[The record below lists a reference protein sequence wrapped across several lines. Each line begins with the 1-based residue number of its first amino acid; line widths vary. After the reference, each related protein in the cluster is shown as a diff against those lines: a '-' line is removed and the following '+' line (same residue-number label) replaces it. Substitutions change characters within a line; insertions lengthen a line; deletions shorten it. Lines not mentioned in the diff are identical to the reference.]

1 MIAKNPS
8 LEATDAVPRSRGRAY
23 VDLMCCLERA
33 SEAAA
38 NRYPGVDHLR
48 TCHDQPTAGLIAHL
62 ARDLRALATGSL
74 ADSFDLWRQL
84 ARAFD
89 TAAARLDE
97 LRDAFAGQAVTTN
110 KKEYQALLRAQ
121 IQEVQRSRRALE
133 EATDHLEDELAA
145 ELDSLL

>member
-23 VDLMCCLERA
+23 VDLMCCLERT
-33 SEAAA
+33 SQGAA

-48 TCHDQPTAGLIAHL
+48 ICRDQPTASLIARL
-62 ARDLRALATGSL
+62 ARDLRTLATGSL
-74 ADSFDLWRQL
+74 ADSFELWRQL
-84 ARAFD
+84 AGAFD
-89 TAAARLDE
+89 AAAARLDE

-121 IQEVQRSRRALE
+121 IQEVQRCRRALE

>member
-1 MIAKNPS
+1 
-8 LEATDAVPRSRGRAY
+8 
-23 VDLMCCLERA
+23 MCCLERT
-33 SEAAA
+33 SQGAA

-48 TCHDQPTAGLIAHL
+48 ICRDQPTASLIARL
-62 ARDLRALATGSL
+62 ARDLRTLATGSL
-74 ADSFDLWRQL
+74 ADSFELWRQL
-84 ARAFD
+84 AGAFD
-89 TAAARLDE
+89 AAAARLDE